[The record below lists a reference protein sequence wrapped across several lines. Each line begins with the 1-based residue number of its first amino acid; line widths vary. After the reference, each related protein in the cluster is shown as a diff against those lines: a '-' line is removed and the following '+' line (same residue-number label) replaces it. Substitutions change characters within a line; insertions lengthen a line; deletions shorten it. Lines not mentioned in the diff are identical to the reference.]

1 MQKNINTS
9 FILKQT
15 KPQTLASSDLQDLD
29 QEFTDLFR
37 FHYSLLVFSLEF
49 PNQGQPPIFIN

>member
-9 FILKQT
+9 FILNQT
-15 KPQTLASSDLQDLD
+15 KSQTLASTDLQDLD
-29 QEFTDLFR
+29 HEFTDLFR

-49 PNQGQPPIFIN
+49 PNQAQPPIFIN